1 MSSDFYWMRSNVLI
15 KQKDAGK
22 GVVSMILPDELRPIA
37 LSTGIPI
44 DINFNP
50 FGVYSRM
57 NTGQVLDG
65 AIAKTIFHCDRHIK
79 ENPDEVKDTINWVN
93 DNIIKYLY
101 NDNIYYNNV
110 KENIIEKLDNPE
122 FKQKF
127 LDSVNSKNL
136 FIEAP
141 AFSHIDLVNL
151 NKNLVPPNET
161 VRIPKK
167 TIEYIRDKLKLK
179 SDFTITQDIERENI
193 FCVPMYTTKLYKIT
207 KNLISVRDFGAV
219 KDITQQP
226 TRGRAA
232 AGGSRLGFKW
242 PLHIV
247 MYDVNSVNSMNLHIG
262 KYRVNISLD
271 IFV

>member
-1 MSSDFYWMRSNVLI
+1 
-15 KQKDAGK
+15 
-22 GVVSMILPDELRPIA
+22 
-37 LSTGIPI
+37 
-44 DINFNP
+44 
-50 FGVYSRM
+50 M
-57 NTGQVLDG
+57 NIGQVLDG
-65 AIAKTIFHCDRHIK
+65 AIAKTVYYCDKHIK
-79 ENPDEVKDTINWVN
+79 ENPDEVKETINWLN
-93 DNIIKYLY
+93 ESIIKYMY

-110 KENIIEKLDNPE
+110 KNNIIDKLYDLE

-127 LDSVNSKNL
+127 LENINSGNL
-136 FIEAP
+136 FIEGP
-141 AFSHIDLVNL
+141 AFSHLDLNNL
-151 NKNLVPPNET
+151 NKNLVSPNET

-193 FCVPMYTTKLYKIT
+193 FCVIMYTMKLYKIT

-242 PLHIV
+242 PLYIV
-247 MYDVNSVNSMNLHIG
+247 MYNVKLCKFDEDP
-262 KYRVNISLD
+262 YWTISS
-271 IFV
+271 